1 MIESPLETA
10 FLGRVPY
17 AEGLRLQEERV
28 AAVKEGAPD
37 ALLLLEHDPVLTLGR
52 NASRK
57 HILANEDAL
66 ANLGIQVHECGR
78 GGDVTYHG
86 PGQLVGYPIVNL
98 APDRKD
104 VWKYVRG
111 LEEALIRT
119 LAEYG
124 VEGERIKG
132 LTGVW
137 MGDAKVAA
145 IGVRV
150 SRWVTSHG
158 FALNVTTNLAH
169 FNTIVPCGIQDHG
182 VTSLERLMKTPPSL
196 LEVGERFAAH
206 FGDVFARN
214 PVWPAGHGEGKQ
226 SA

>member
-1 MIESPLETA
+1 MSQPLETTY
-10 FLGRVPY
+10 LGRVPY
-17 AEGLRLQEERV
+17 PEGLRLQDERV
-28 AAVKEGAPD
+28 GAVKAGAPD
-37 ALLLLEHDPVLTLGR
+37 ALFLLEHDPVLTLGR

-57 HILANEDAL
+57 HILANEEAL
-66 ANLGIQVHECGR
+66 SRLGIAVHECGR

-111 LEEALIRT
+111 LEEALILT

-124 VEGERIKG
+124 IEGGRIKG

-137 MGDAKVAA
+137 VGDAKVAA

-169 FNTIVPCGIQDHG
+169 FNTIVPCGIRDHG
-182 VTSLERLMKTPPSL
+182 VTSLERLLETPPT
-196 LEVGERFAAH
+196 LESVGATFAGH
-206 FGDVFARN
+206 FAEVFGRV
-214 PVWPAGHGEGKQ
+214 PVWESATLEGKQ